1 MLGGKRRVSRQDRE
15 VFFTWVLREVLTVEA
30 GSEQRAESSKEW
42 GQQGG
47 YLGEGR
53 ACQVGLTWRTKE
65 LWVAGTQ

>member
-1 MLGGKRRVSRQDRE
+1 MSRQDRE
-15 VFFTWVLREVLTVEA
+15 VSFTEVLREVLTVEV
-30 GSEQRAESSKEW
+30 GSEQRAESSKEL
-42 GQQGG
+42 GGG